1 MKGLFGDDSASE
13 AHSAD
18 LSASDFQAA
27 ATTGAA
33 ADPFTAHTATG
44 WDVTNL

>member
-18 LSASDFQAA
+18 LSADDFYPA

-33 ADPFTAHTATG
+33 VAPFTAHTAPG